1 MSQSYALD
9 GARADLTADAEILA
23 LMAQDIHQ
31 LRSETSAPIRPQ
43 LLARGWSRQQVN
55 NSFLRA
61 LVLAFDTY
69 TETPVTPHEAFRI
82 YAANEATPQQ
92 AWQAAP
98 FLAFDAAMRRRL
110 AAIRRFFDPM
120 MTWLTLCFLTG
131 GALIVRSLAR
141 AGL

>member
-43 LLARGWSRQQVN
+43 LVARGWSKQQVN

-61 LVLAFDTY
+61 LVHAFDTY
-69 TETPVTPHEAFRI
+69 TATPVTPQDAFRI
-82 YAANEATPQQ
+82 YAANEATPQE
-92 AWQAAP
+92 ARQAAY
-98 FLAFDAAMRRRL
+98 FLAFDAAMHRRF

-120 MTWLTLCFLTG
+120 MIWLTLCFATG
-131 GALIVRSLAR
+131 GALVVRSLAG
-141 AGL
+141 AAL